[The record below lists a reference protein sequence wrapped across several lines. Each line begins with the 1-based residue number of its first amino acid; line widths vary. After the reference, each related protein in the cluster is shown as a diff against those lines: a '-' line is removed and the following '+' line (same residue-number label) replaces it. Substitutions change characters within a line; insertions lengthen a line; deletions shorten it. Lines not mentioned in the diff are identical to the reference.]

1 MNKVLINISILLAL
15 AIGAQAN
22 AEIYRWVD
30 EKGVTH
36 YGDRPSADAEPV
48 RIRHGKAV
56 GPTDEEKA
64 ETAELAALREDQCE
78 MAKERFEEYNSSA
91 RLVEK
96 DDFGK
101 ERELSSEEKLAAIA
115 KAQSD
120 VKAYCSE

>member
-15 AIGAQAN
+15 ALSTQAS

-30 EKGVTH
+30 DNGVTH
-36 YGDRPSADAEPV
+36 YGDRPSAGAETV

-56 GPTDEEKA
+56 GPSDEEKA
-64 ETAELAALREDQCE
+64 ETAELAALREDQCK
-78 MAKERFEEYNSSA
+78 MAQERFEEYNSSA

-120 VKAYCSE
+120 VSAYCGQ